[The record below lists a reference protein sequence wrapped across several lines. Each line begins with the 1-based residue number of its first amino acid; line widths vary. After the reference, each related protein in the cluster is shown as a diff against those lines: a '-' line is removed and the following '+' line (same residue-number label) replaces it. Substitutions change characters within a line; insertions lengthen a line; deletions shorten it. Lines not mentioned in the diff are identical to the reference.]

1 VSLGDAATD
10 VCYTTLMNAPLDLRM
25 DKEEFLRWVQGRQGR
40 FELERRR
47 VMQQMTGGSRNHA
60 RLAARMIAAFSSQL
74 DPNDWNICT
83 TDLGVEIGD
92 SVRFPD
98 VLVERT
104 GPDGNLCSSSEP
116 TVLVEILSPSSVM
129 RDLKTKLDE
138 YTSLPSLH
146 AYIVA
151 SQDEPIVW
159 IWQRSPDGAF
169 PDDPQEL
176 SGRTATLT
184 IDHLGLTFDLV
195 DLYRGIGQS

>member
-1 VSLGDAATD
+1 
-10 VCYTTLMNAPLDLRM
+10 MNAPLDLRM

-60 RLAARMIAAFSSQL
+60 VLVGRIVMAFGNGL
-74 DPNDWNICT
+74 DPTKWNVCP
-83 TDLGVEIGD
+83 TDLAVEVGSSI
-92 SVRFPD
+92 RYPD
-98 VLVERT
+98 VLVEPT
-104 GPDGNLCSSSEP
+104 GEDGKGLATSKP
-116 TVLVEILSPSSVM
+116 VVMVEVLSPSSVM

-169 PDDPQEL
+169 PGDPQEL